1 MRTEI
6 DEIHNFKTISPQ
18 GDGNAVNGPRLK
30 SRACGFQNHIPARGR
45 KPLREEC
52 NILFCIANISKPYP
66 RKGTETCRLSG
77 VVSARIW
84 RNFKTISP
92 QGDGNCSR
100 YNRRRC
106 LRRNFK
112 TISPQGDGNSFN
124 TTLMS
129 WKFDA
134 ISKPYPRKGTE
145 TYLFCL
151 WTLHECQRISKPYP
165 RKGTETCPRVEC
177 LVLQANRISKP
188 YPRKGTETSSFFFLF
203 STNRFISKPYP
214 RKGTETKWNLQPP
227 LPERGRWHTQCAGGG
242 AMNASCKPS

>member
-6 DEIHNFKTISPQ
+6 DEIH
-18 GDGNAVNGPRLK
+18 
-30 SRACGFQNHIPARGR
+30 
-45 KPLREEC
+45 
-52 NILFCIANISKPYP
+52 
-66 RKGTETCRLSG
+66 
-77 VVSARIW
+77 
-84 RNFKTISP
+84 NFKTISP

-134 ISKPYPRKGTE
+134 ISKPYPRKGTETSVERSAVRHSAAEFQNHIPARGRKHLALNLLAEQILISKPYPRKGTE

-242 AMNASCKPS
+242 AMDASCKPS